1 MRRHIIGISWV
12 EWNSLNSI
20 TTFYCCDPVYKQRET
35 DGKFVSHRV
44 GLMSIHYGR
53 LRLLAGRRRR
63 ALELD
68 LDLLK
73 APCNPPGR
81 QAYSSKISKV
91 KPWLTFLSSD
101 LVCVKLHLQVKGIV
115 FFGCVFFFNQK
126 QRVLVSISYTSE
138 LKRSSRNSG
147 NFGKFA
153 QASL

>member
-1 MRRHIIGISWV
+1 MIPSINK
-12 EWNSLNSI
+12 EKLTESLFPI
-20 TTFYCCDPVYKQRET
+20 
-35 DGKFVSHRV
+35 VSM
-44 GLMSIHYGR
+44 MSIHYGR

-115 FFGCVFFFNQK
+115 FFGCVFFNQK
-126 QRVLVSISYTSE
+126 QRVLVSISYNSE